1 LVLLFRVQIIEKSEV
16 TMKRRDFLGK
26 SGCGMGA
33 FLAAQGLLG
42 SPAGGGSQAQQ
53 TPSPPPKRKRYKLEI
68 EIYEAR
74 PDTWCHK
81 KGDKFAYPADI
92 GKICPWLLGSLHD
105 FLRVLEQG
113 ATLPWKYEGTPY
125 EKVIDP
131 DGITTEYVRCP
142 DPTSNLVAKITRTA
156 VA

>member
-1 LVLLFRVQIIEKSEV
+1 
-16 TMKRRDFLGK
+16 MKRRDFLGK
-26 SGCGMGA
+26 SSCGMAA
-33 FLAAQGLLG
+33 FLAAQGLPGPLD
-42 SPAGGGSQAQQ
+42 AGQQQQQA
-53 TPSPPPKRKRYKLEI
+53 PPPPPKRKRYNLEI

-81 KGDKFAYPADI
+81 KGDKFTYPQDI
-92 GKICPWLLGSLHD
+92 GKICPWLLGSLRD
-105 FLRVLEQG
+105 FLVVLQHG

-142 DPTSNLVAKITRTA
+142 DPTSALVAKITRTA
-156 VA
+156 TA

>member
-1 LVLLFRVQIIEKSEV
+1 
-16 TMKRRDFLGK
+16 MKRRDFLGK
-26 SGCGMGA
+26 SGCGAAA
-33 FLAAQGLLG
+33 FLAAQGLSG
-42 SPAGGGSQAQQ
+42 SLNGGQEQKQA
-53 TPSPPPKRKRYKLEI
+53 TPPKRKRYQLEI

-81 KGDKFAYPADI
+81 KGDKFAYPQDI

-105 FLRVLEQG
+105 FLVALQHG

-131 DGITTEYVRCP
+131 DGVTTEYVRCP
-142 DPTSNLVAKITRTA
+142 DPTSALVARITRTA
-156 VA
+156 IS